1 MPWFIA
7 TLQSQEG
14 GLDLEWTVLVSW
26 GIDLVELIEGLP
38 AWQLIGLQYMEPP
51 SRFNA
56 RQWRSLPIQ
65 TIWRSQDPD
74 GDGTPS
80 FIFSTAA
87 GEELSGTGRHTAP
100 STMSSRQL
108 IAHLAAAIHVD
119 EESMGRV
126 A

>member
-1 MPWFIA
+1 
-7 TLQSQEG
+7 
-14 GLDLEWTVLVSW
+14 
-26 GIDLVELIEGLP
+26 
-38 AWQLIGLQYMEPP
+38 MEPP

-87 GEELSGTGRHTAP
+87 GEELSARADTAP

-108 IAHLAAAIHVD
+108 IAHGGDPVD

>member
-1 MPWFIA
+1 
-7 TLQSQEG
+7 
-14 GLDLEWTVLVSW
+14 
-26 GIDLVELIEGLP
+26 
-38 AWQLIGLQYMEPP
+38 MEPP

-87 GEELSGTGRHTAP
+87 GEELSGTGRHGAIHHVESAADRTP
-100 STMSSRQL
+100 
-108 IAHLAAAIHVD
+108 AAAIHVD